1 MISALDSSVILDV
14 LTGDARFAEAS
25 EDLIRKAR
33 SQGKLVICEC
43 VLAEV
48 RPALESDDALRQLL
62 DDWELCF
69 APSSADSAL
78 LAGKLFARHLG
89 RGGKAGRV
97 VADFLIGAHA
107 ILHADRLLA
116 RDRGYLRNYFA
127 DLKVLDPSQKSVVK

>member
-14 LTGDARFAEAS
+14 LTADVRFADTSEA
-25 EDLIRKAR
+25 LVKKAR

-48 RPALESDDALRQLL
+48 RPALESDDAMRRLME
-62 DDWELCF
+62 DWELCF
-69 APSSADSAL
+69 VPSSEESAL
-78 LAGKLFARHLG
+78 LAGKLFASHLK

-97 VADFLIGAHA
+97 AADFLVGAHA

-116 RDRGYLRNYFA
+116 RDRGYLRDYFGT
-127 DLKVLDPSQKSVVK
+127 LQVLDPSPSVRA